1 MASGYKFT
9 YNNATVDLSDVYME
23 KQYFGDKLLWLWGDN
38 SLGILGDNTIVSKS
52 SPVQTVASGTNWSK
66 IGSGYSH
73 MAGIKTDGTLW
84 TWGSNQHGELGDDTA
99 IHRSSPVQT
108 VAGGTNWTDVACG
121 YNFTGAIK
129 SDGTLWTFGKNSFGS
144 LGNNSTSTR
153 SSPLQ
158 TAAAGTNWRQVA
170 CGQWHMAAIKTD
182 GTLWTWGRQ
191 FIGGQLGDNTQVSRS
206 SPVQTVTGGTNWAQ
220 VACGRLHTAALKTDG
235 TLWGFGANNRGALGT
250 NSLDSFSSPVQTI
263 SAGTNWAQ
271 VACGY
276 FNTLAIKTDGTLWL
290 WGQNLQGQLGDNTLV
305 NRSSPVQTIAGGTN
319 WKQVATGCGRHTVA
333 IKTNGSL
340 WVWGFNS
347 YGQLGDATIDN
358 KSSPIM
364 VSGGVW
370 TQATPGISNTFAI
383 KVN

>member
-38 SLGILGDNTIVSKS
+38 SYGILGDNTIVSKS

-84 TWGSNQHGELGDDTA
+84 TWGSNAFGELGDGTA

-121 YNFTGAIK
+121 YQFTGAIK
-129 SDGTLWTFGKNSFGS
+129 SDGTLWTFGRNSFGS
-144 LGNNSTSTR
+144 LGTNSTSTR

-191 FIGGQLGDNTQVSRS
+191 FSGGPLGDNTQVSRS

-250 NSLDSFSSPVQTI
+250 NSLDTFSSPVQTI
-263 SAGTNWAQ
+263 TAGTNWAQ
-271 VACGY
+271 VACGF

-290 WGQNLQGQLGDNTLV
+290 WGQNSEGQLGDDTLV
-305 NRSSPVQTIAGGTN
+305 HRSSPVQTIAGGTN
-319 WKQVATGCGRHTVA
+319 WKQVATGCARHTVA

-340 WVWGFNS
+340 WVWGLNS
-347 YGQLGDATIDN
+347 SGQLGDTTIDN

-364 VSGGVW
+364 VSGGTW
-370 TQATPGISNTFAI
+370 TQAALGTANTFAI